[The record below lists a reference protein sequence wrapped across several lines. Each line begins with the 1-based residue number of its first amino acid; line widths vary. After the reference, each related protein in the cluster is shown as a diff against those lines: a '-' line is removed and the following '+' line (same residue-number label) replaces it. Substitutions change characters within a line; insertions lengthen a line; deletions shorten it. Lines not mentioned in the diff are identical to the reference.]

1 MVKIKMDKAPK
12 PTLTSA
18 HVYEAH
24 KLKRLAGEEKLLS
37 PADLVTHA
45 MADAVHQMPKKQG
58 AKDKE
63 DEKLAMEIKGVK
75 DAEKKP
81 RKPRAKKAK
90 EEHKE
95 EVAAHAGDEAEKKP
109 RKPRAKKA
117 KEEHKEEVI
126 SHAVEE
132 HKVVQA
138 AAEKAAKAIRKGRF
152 EKGSQEA
159 KDYMAR
165 MRAMR
170 KKKE

>member
-45 MADAVHQMPKKQG
+45 VADAVHQMPKQG
-58 AKDKE
+58 RKDKE
-63 DEKLAMEIKGVK
+63 DEKLGMEMKGVK

-81 RKPRAKKAK
+81 RKPRAKKV
-90 EEHKE
+90 EHKE
-95 EVAAHAGDEAEKKP
+95 EEAAQAGDEKEKKP
-109 RKPRAKKA
+109 RKPRAKKEA
-117 KEEHKEEVI
+117 KEDVI
-126 SHAVEE
+126 SHVVEE
-132 HKVVQA
+132 AKVVRA
-138 AAEKAAKAIRKGRF
+138 AAEKSEKAIRKARF

-170 KKKE
+170 KKKEDK